1 MGGLGLSLWVGAT
14 RAAPLRDDDDD
25 DDDDGRGDGRGDGR
39 RTTGVDGRVCVDDG
53 VVGDARIGVERGETG
68 VGVRGA
74 RWRRSVQRQGVQG
87 GGSAR
92 GGGV

>member
-1 MGGLGLSLWVGAT
+1 MSLWVGTT
-14 RAAPLRDDDDD
+14 RAAPLHDD
-25 DDDDGRGDGRGDGR
+25 DDDDGCGGGR
-39 RTTGVDGRVCVDDG
+39 RATGVDGRVCVDDG
-53 VVGDARIGVERGETG
+53 VVGDASIGVERGETG